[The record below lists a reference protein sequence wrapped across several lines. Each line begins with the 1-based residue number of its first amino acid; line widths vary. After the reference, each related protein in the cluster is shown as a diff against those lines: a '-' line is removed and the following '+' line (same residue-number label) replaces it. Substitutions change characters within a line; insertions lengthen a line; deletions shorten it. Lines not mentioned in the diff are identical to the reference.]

1 MKEEKKTNWKKLYI
15 SLLVVTFAMMVAML
29 LFQNYYK

>member
-1 MKEEKKTNWKKLYI
+1 MNQEKKTNWNNLYI

-29 LFQNYYK
+29 IFQNYYK